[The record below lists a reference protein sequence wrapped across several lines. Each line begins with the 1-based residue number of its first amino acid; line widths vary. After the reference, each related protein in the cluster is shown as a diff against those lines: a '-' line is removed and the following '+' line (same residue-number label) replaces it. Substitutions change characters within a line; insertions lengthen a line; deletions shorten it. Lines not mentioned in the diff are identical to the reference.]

1 MKIVIDGVAI
11 KTDYQTWYEDQIEDA
26 EFEMIEQ
33 NGQEQSD

>member
-11 KTDYQTWYEDQIEDA
+11 KTDYQTWYADQIEDA